1 MADPWVDVL
10 CALNQSRMECDCG
23 RVEELWC
30 WSHGLFGSGL
40 GNIMKYY
47 HYYVVFKAQGLSD
60 MTLNNTN
67 SL

>member
-1 MADPWVDVL
+1 
-10 CALNQSRMECDCG
+10 MECDCG